1 LPPQRCQALARETGF
16 QKRAPRKISPTA
28 LLQALTLLAFYSRCS
43 FDLLASL
50 LGLLTTKPLSK
61 QALAKRCTRA
71 CVDFVRRALL
81 ELSTSLVQLP
91 PLRQSG
97 ALASFRR
104 VLLHDST
111 SLALDPRLAKA
122 FPGSKNQSHQAQAG
136 AKIQAVY
143 ELLSQR
149 FLHFE
154 LSAFTRNDQAAAPDL
169 VPLLHPG
176 DLVLRDLGYF
186 VLRVFAQIQE
196 RGAYFLS
203 RFRYGVQLY
212 SPAGQPLNLLRLLRR
227 TARLDRTLLLGA
239 QEKLPVRLV
248 AIPLPPAVAA
258 ERRRK
263 AKLNRDRRCRPNR
276 ESLALLGWLIL
287 VTNIP
292 QSTCSAKQLAQIY
305 RLRWRIE
312 ILFKS
317 WKSHFKLTQ
326 LPAGSPEQIEILL
339 YSRLLFIS
347 LFQTT
352 FGLLSRYFQYTHHR
366 SLSLLRLARFLTEH
380 HALLPALLRHPGG
393 LSLLQALLLKHCTYD
408 KRKNRS
414 NFAENLSAL
423 S

>member
-1 LPPQRCQALARETGF
+1 
-16 QKRAPRKISPTA
+16 

-50 LGLLTTKPLSK
+50 LGLLNADVLSK
-61 QALAKRCTRA
+61 QAVAKRCTRS
-71 CVDFVRRALL
+71 CVEFVRRALL
-81 ELSTSLVQLP
+81 ELSTSLVQLA

-97 ALASFRR
+97 ALSSFGR
-104 VLLHDST
+104 VLLQDST
-111 SLALDPRLAKA
+111 SLALDPRLATA
-122 FPGSKNQSHQAQAG
+122 FPGSKNQSNKVQAG

-154 LSAFTRNDQAAAPDL
+154 LSGFTRNDQAAAPDL
-169 VPLLHPG
+169 VPLLRPA

-186 VLRVFAQIQE
+186 VLSVFAQIQQ

-212 SPAGQPLNLLRLLRR
+212 SPTGQPLNLLRQLRR
-227 TARLDRTLLLGA
+227 TGSLDQTLLMGA

-263 AKLNRDRRCRPNR
+263 AKLNRDKRCRPNR

-292 QSTCSAKQLAQIY
+292 KTTCSAKQTAQIY

-317 WKSHFKLTQ
+317 WKSHFRLTD

-347 LFQTT
+347 LFQTA
-352 FGLLSRYFQYTHHR
+352 FGLLSRYFQQAHQR
-366 SLSLLRLARFLTEH
+366 PLSLLRLARFFTQH
-380 HALLPALLRHPGG
+380 HALLPALLRHPDG
-393 LSLLQALLLKHCTYD
+393 LPLLEALLLKHCTYE
-408 KRKNRS
+408 KRKRRP
-414 NFAENLSAL
+414 NFAENLWTL

>member
-1 LPPQRCQALARETGF
+1 MARETGF
-16 QKRAPRKISPTA
+16 QERTPRKITPSA
-28 LLQALTLLAFYSRCS
+28 LLQALSLLAFYSRCS

-50 LGLLTTKPLSK
+50 LGLLGACPLSK
-61 QALAKRCTRA
+61 QAVAKRCTQA
-71 CVDFVRRALL
+71 CVEFVRRALW
-81 ELSTSLVQLP
+81 ELSASLVQLP
-91 PLRQSG
+91 LLRQSG
-97 ALASFRR
+97 ALSSFGR
-104 VLLHDST
+104 VLLQDST
-111 SLALDPRLAKA
+111 ALALAPRLAKA
-122 FPGSKNQSHQAQAG
+122 FPGSKNQSGKSLAG

-154 LSAFTRNDQAAAPDL
+154 LSPFTRNDQAAAVDL
-169 VPLLHPG
+169 LPLIQPG

-186 VLRVFAQIQE
+186 VLSVFAQLQQ

-203 RFRYGVQLY
+203 RLRYGVHLY
-212 SPAGQPLNLLRLLRR
+212 TPTGRPFNLLRQLRQLG
-227 TARLDRTLLLGA
+227 RLDQPLLIGSR
-239 QEKLPVRLV
+239 EKLPVRLV
-248 AIPLPPAVAA
+248 AIPLPAAIAA

-263 AKLNRDRRCRPNR
+263 AKQNRDRRCRPNR

-292 QSTCSAKQLAQIY
+292 QNTCSPEQLAQIY

-326 LPAGSPEQIEILL
+326 LPAGSPQQIEILL

-352 FGLLSRYFQYTHHR
+352 FGLLSRYFQDTHQR
-366 SLSLLRLARFLTEH
+366 PLSLLRLARFLTEH
-380 HALLPALLRHPGG
+380 HALLPALLDRSEG
-393 LSLLQALLLKHCTYD
+393 LSLLQGLLLKHCTYD
-408 KRKNRS
+408 KRKNRP
-414 NFAENLSAL
+414 NFAQYISSLS
-423 S
+423 